1 MPIFPFIPSWYVLK
15 EYENIVGINGTPI
28 KLEFESKKGE
38 TTMESLDVTR
48 YREIQEELLDLYRKK
63 NADYGDS
70 FYETYSKFGL
80 ASTCI
85 RLHDKLKRLES
96 LSKKDGVGEVKDE
109 SVDDTLR
116 DIANYAIMTLI
127 ARSQKEL

>member
-1 MPIFPFIPSWYVLK
+1 MEPLDISKYKTIQAEL
-15 EYENIVGINGTPI
+15 
-28 KLEFESKKGE
+28 FE
-38 TTMESLDVTR
+38 
-48 YREIQEELLDLYRKK
+48 LYRKK

-80 ASTCI
+80 ISTCI
-85 RLHDKLKRLES
+85 RIHDKMKRLES
-96 LSKKDGVGEVKDE
+96 LSKKDEVGEVKDE

-127 ARSQKEL
+127 VRSKNV

>member
-1 MPIFPFIPSWYVLK
+1 MSTFPSILESYD
-15 EYENIVGINGTPI
+15 NIVAMSTDMTKIR
-28 KLEFESKKGE
+28 ERM
-38 TTMESLDVTR
+38 MEPLDILKYKT
-48 YREIQEELLDLYRKK
+48 IQEELLDLYCKK

-80 ASTCI
+80 ITICI

-96 LSKKDGVGEVKDE
+96 LSKKDEVGEVEDE

-127 ARSQKEL
+127 ARSQKES

>member
-1 MPIFPFIPSWYVLK
+1 MGYVSLFLSTYGGK
-15 EYENIVGINGTPI
+15 DKVENTKVFELVCKDLLQLYE
-28 KLEFESKKGE
+28 
-38 TTMESLDVTR
+38 
-48 YREIQEELLDLYRKK
+48 KK

-70 FYETYSKFGL
+70 FYETYSTFGL
-80 ASTCI
+80 TTTCI

-96 LSKKDGVGEVKDE
+96 LSKKDGNGEVKDE

-127 ARSQKEL
+127 ARSQKES